1 MEAQVYPGKRFYRIW
16 LLGGH
21 GKHAASRNTIFC
33 RPFSTSNPADRVF
46 FQQGATR

>member
-1 MEAQVYPGKRFYRIW
+1 LYTSFCATMDAKIHLP
-16 LLGGH
+16 
-21 GKHAASRNTIFC
+21 SC

>member
-1 MEAQVYPGKRFYRIW
+1 LHTRILRNLDARFT
-16 LLGGH
+16 GT
-21 GKHAASRNTIFC
+21 S